1 MIKYLGLILI
11 ATGFIRY
18 YLPNE
23 RKKELSDMNLPN
35 NIDYLILLF
44 EIFIG
49 FILILDLFNK
59 QITLI
64 ILLLFMI
71 IGTIFIL
78 VNNFHSIKTEFNQIW
93 TYQPTAMSVVL
104 HFTYIIILNIII
116 INIIKNY
123 CFI

>member
-1 MIKYLGLILI
+1 
-11 ATGFIRY
+11 
-18 YLPNE
+18 
-23 RKKELSDMNLPN
+23 MNLPN

-78 VNNFHSIKTEFNQIW
+78 VNNFHSIKTELNQIW
-93 TYQPTAMSVVL
+93 TYQPTPMSVVL
-104 HFTYIIILNIII
+104 HFTYIIMIVGLILNL
-116 INIIKNY
+116 NNK
-123 CFI
+123 